1 MMGELKGRILCVDD
15 HKDACDMVSA
25 LLGIE
30 GYQVIQAN
38 SITDGLSAA
47 MSEDFDLILL
57 DWFFKDGSGIELC
70 KVLTSN
76 GLRTPIL
83 FYSDG
88 AESSELHAAMKA
100 GAHGFLVKPMDVND
114 RFAHDVLKSVSR
126 FVRNRWPNAFES
138 QEYA

>member
-1 MMGELKGRILCVDD
+1 MDEVKGRILCVDD
-15 HKDACDMVSA
+15 KDACDMVSA
-25 LLGIE
+25 LLGVE

-38 SITDGLSAA
+38 NVADGLSAA

-70 KVLTSN
+70 KALASN
-76 GLRTPIL
+76 GSRTPIL

-88 AESSELHAAMKA
+88 AASSELHAAMEA

-114 RFAHDVLKSVSR
+114 RFANDVLKSVSR
-126 FVRNRWPNAFES
+126 FVRNKWPTAF
-138 QEYA
+138 